1 MYRTLTDRLQ
11 EERQTSGE
19 TYKDWTADFQKR
31 FKWLVTMEI
40 ESKAMWLSNCQK
52 KKKKIIPS
60 IIKGTPT

>member
-11 EERQTSGE
+11 EERQTGGE

-40 ESKAMWLSNCQK
+40 ESKATWLSNCQK
-52 KKKKIIPS
+52 KKKKR
-60 IIKGTPT
+60 